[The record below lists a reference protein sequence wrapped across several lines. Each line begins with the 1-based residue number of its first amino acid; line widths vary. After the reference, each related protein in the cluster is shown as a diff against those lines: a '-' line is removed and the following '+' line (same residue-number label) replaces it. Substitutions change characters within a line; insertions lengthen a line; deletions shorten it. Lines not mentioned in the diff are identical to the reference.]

1 MFKPRS
7 AAATAT
13 PPSVELVRQR
23 AKHRLMGVSVLVLAA
38 VVLFP
43 LLFDTQPRPL
53 PVDIPIEIPSR
64 KTAKPLTVEP
74 APEAPAEPLT
84 SAAPKSADAKV
95 AAKADGVARALA
107 DDEEVIIS
115 HSPARAPAAQV
126 APAVKPPAVKPEA
139 VKPESPPVREAAVTS
154 QKDAAKDSHKE
165 PAKPVPPKEV
175 HKEPAKE
182 PAKEQPKPVVPKE
195 VAKEP
200 AKEPAKD
207 VAAEAARAQAL
218 LEGKAL
224 PAAAKPSAPAA
235 SDPSGARYIVQVG
248 AFADG
253 AVAQSARLKLER
265 AGLKTYTHE
274 AQTPEG
280 KRIRVRLGPFATRAE
295 AEKAAAKAKATGTA
309 AAILTL

>member
-1 MFKPRS
+1 
-7 AAATAT
+7 
-13 PPSVELVRQR
+13 
-23 AKHRLMGVSVLVLAA
+23 MGVSVLVLAA

-126 APAVKPPAVKPEA
+126 APAVVAAVKPPAVKPEV

-165 PAKPVPPKEV
+165 PAKPLPPKEV
-175 HKEPAKE
+175 HKEPVKE

-207 VAAEAARAQAL
+207 VAADAARAQAL

-235 SDPSGARYIVQVG
+235 SDPPGARYIVQVG

-295 AEKAAAKAKATGTA
+295 AEKAAAKAKAAGTA

>member
-7 AAATAT
+7 AAASAT

-43 LLFDTQPRPL
+43 LLFDTQPRPI

-74 APEAPAEPLT
+74 VAEPT
-84 SAAPKSADAKV
+84 NEQVAASTPPGSQAKATPSADAP
-95 AAKADGVARALA
+95 ARAVA
-107 DDEEVIIS
+107 DDEEVILS
-115 HSPARAPAAQV
+115 QSPARTGAAPAASAAV
-126 APAVKPPAVKPEA
+126 AVKPTAAKPEA
-139 VKPESPPVREAAVTS
+139 ARLEPVAVKEAVVAPL
-154 QKDAAKDSHKE
+154 KDATNDTNKE
-165 PAKPVPPKEV
+165 PAKPAPAKEAT
-175 HKEPAKE
+175 KEPARE
-182 PAKEQPKPVVPKE
+182 AVKEQPKPD
-195 VAKEP
+195 VAKE
-200 AKEPAKD
+200 AD
-207 VAAEAARAQAL
+207 AARAQAL
-218 LEGKAL
+218 LEGKL
-224 PAAAKPSAPAA
+224 PPPAAKPSAAPEAT
-235 SDPSGARYIVQVG
+235 GARFIVQVG
-248 AFADG
+248 AFADS
-253 AVAQSARLKLER
+253 AVAQTARMKLER

-295 AEKAAAKAKATGTA
+295 AEKAAAKAKAAGTA